1 MPSLQNA
8 AQRAVLVARGL
19 PWRRASGGL
28 GIALIALVA
37 LAGTAGLEFGTVEHP
52 GPAAVPVILA
62 AILFVLG
69 IVVAI
74 EELLKGAPAR
84 ASGERQ

>member
-1 MPSLQNA
+1 MNLQSA
-8 AQRAVLVARGL
+8 ARRAVLVARGL
-19 PWRRASGGL
+19 PWRRVSGGL
-28 GIALIALVA
+28 GIVLVAVIA
-37 LAGTAGLEFGTVEHP
+37 LAGTAGLEFGTAEHP
-52 GPAAVPVILA
+52 GPAAVPVVLA